1 MDRFVVLNM
10 LSKYGFSGRD
20 DVGNSLCKY
29 R

>member
-10 LSKYGFSGRD
+10 LSRYGYSGRD

>member
-10 LSKYGFSGRD
+10 LSRYGFSGRD